1 MDCHKWC
8 VGLAMVSGLHIICL
22 SPALCT
28 ELGIDPDELWTK
40 DSLVWQIWMLRA
52 AVLAR
57 VTWAW
62 TLSVVTGGFKDLFG
76 RWTLTER
83 DRQTYKWIT
92 KEQHAGW
99 HILPVTSHWNN
110 LSAELR
116 GSRIVTYFISMHTQ
130 EMFQMLNSC
139 STFVLP
145 GDVIILNRM

>member
-1 MDCHKWC
+1 MVCRLGYGKWITHYLPLSC
-8 VGLAMVSGLHIICL
+8 SLHWARHWPRWAVDQRQFGLADLNVEGCGFSEGHLGMNFIC
-22 SPALCT
+22 
-28 ELGIDPDELWTK
+28 GY
-40 DSLVWQIWMLRA
+40 
-52 AVLAR
+52 
-57 VTWAW
+57 
-62 TLSVVTGGFKDLFG
+62 FKDLFG